1 MSRTRGD
8 WACEPPGLRPFVLLL
23 LCLTSPRGPTG
34 SALALERSVRFAALV
49 RPLGSTSPANCYRRN
64 WCTYV
69 VSRKVS
75 CPVINGTQTRL
86 RRFYQHCT
94 WPTECSGKVSY
105 RVVVQPTFHITYR
118 TVSAMEWRCCPGFS
132 GKRCQ
137 DDCFDCKQIKDLS
150 TRLGSIENKVSVLV
164 AVERQKCPVNHVPEV
179 GGSLILRVEDKDT
192 QDPIQC
198 HQLRGPPG
206 SEKRP
211 SAAGPPGPIGP
222 TGPQGPPGKP
232 GPPGKQGLPGSP
244 GPRGPSDADQLSL
257 PRGDRS
263 WLLHTKPK
271 SQPEESLDVPDIP
284 GLRGSLGMPGEP
296 RPQGPIGPMGPL
308 GKPGNT
314 GPQGEPGLPGPKGE
328 KGSMAD
334 GRQAFLELQGDLQ
347 ILLRR
352 VTLLEEMVWPEP
364 LPLED
369 LDSLEGFT
377 QMDMRSGQT
386 SRRRQK
392 LRMNSEE

>member
-1 MSRTRGD
+1 M
-8 WACEPPGLRPFVLLL
+8 AH
-23 LCLTSPRGPTG
+23 
-34 SALALERSVRFAALV
+34 
-49 RPLGSTSPANCYRRN
+49 
-64 WCTYV
+64 V
-69 VSRKVS
+69 V
-75 CPVINGTQTRL
+75 
-86 RRFYQHCT
+86 Y
-94 WPTECSGKVSY
+94 
-105 RVVVQPTFHITYR
+105 
-118 TVSAMEWRCCPGFS
+118 
-132 GKRCQ
+132 
-137 DDCFDCKQIKDLS
+137 
-150 TRLGSIENKVSVLV
+150 
-164 AVERQKCPVNHVPEV
+164 NH
-179 GGSLILRVEDKDT
+179 S
-192 QDPIQC
+192 
-198 HQLRGPPG
+198 
-206 SEKRP
+206 P
-211 SAAGPPGPIGP
+211 SAETAKIQISVHIHSFVPPFSFLWN
-222 TGPQGPPGKP
+222 QFE
-232 GPPGKQGLPGSP
+232 
-244 GPRGPSDADQLSL
+244 
-257 PRGDRS
+257 DRS

-328 KGSMAD
+328 KGSMGSPGQKGDKGKLAD